1 MATGKGS
8 NGMTVLN
15 STSSNPEQTKE
26 NEQKQRGTA
35 TNIISEQSTLTRL
48 FNLKGPAHV
57 AKVSLTLK
65 NKAIG
70 GSSCA
75 YIP

>member
-1 MATGKGS
+1 MGSKLYRHVFLMAYGKGS

-35 TNIISEQSTLTRL
+35 TETL
-48 FNLKGPAHV
+48 
-57 AKVSLTLK
+57 S
-65 NKAIG
+65 
-70 GSSCA
+70 
-75 YIP
+75 